1 MNLEFKHL
9 SNYFPYELRIL
20 DRYGDLRILKYTDL
34 KNVSDEGN
42 VYGIKPILR
51 PLSDLDK
58 PIYRDV
64 NLTVV
69 PSRAFDLV
77 QDEDGDWCDEFYAD
91 QCESPKAKVMV
102 TQMNFWLFEYH
113 FDVFGLIEKGLAIS
127 IHDVSQ
133 ADA

>member
-9 SNYFPYELRIL
+9 SNYFPYKLRIL
-20 DRYGDLRILKYTDL
+20 NGYGDLRILEYTDL
-34 KNVSDEGN
+34 KSVSDEGN
-42 VYGIKPILR
+42 VYGVKPILR
-51 PLSDLDK
+51 PLTDLDSA
-58 PIYRDV
+58 ITDI
-64 NLTVV
+64 NGFQFV
-69 PSRAFDLV
+69 PSVRFELV
-77 QDEDGDWCDEFYAD
+77 KDEDGDWCEEFYAD

-127 IHDVSQ
+127 IHDVAQ